1 MGDKDVQVRLSDCN
15 LWVMKVDAKTKGI
28 PPDQLDDSALLSR
41 ALRAVRRLRGM
52 SSRET
57 AAAMN
62 MQLRT
67 YQRFEAGQAR
77 PNLDHIHRF
86 SRATR
91 SDPHAILMAVAIGA
105 PEFAVRAADN
115 HLATILV
122 VALQSFD
129 RAQGDRIAELDPRTV
144 ISAVTG
150 LFDRLTAA
158 GAAQA
163 EARDW
168 IHSGARSLARTRPK
182 PGR

>member
-1 MGDKDVQVRLSDCN
+1 
-15 LWVMKVDAKTKGI
+15 MKVDANTKGI
-28 PPDQLDDSALLSR
+28 PPDRTDDGALLSR
-41 ALRAVRRLRGM
+41 ALRSVRRLRGM

-57 AAAMN
+57 ADAMN

-67 YQRFEAGQAR
+67 YQRFEAGHAR

-86 SRATR
+86 ARATR
-91 SDPHAILMAVAIGA
+91 SDPHAILLAVAIGA
-105 PEFAVRAADN
+105 PEFAARAADN

-122 VALQSFD
+122 VGLQSFD
-129 RAQGDRIAELDPRTV
+129 RTQGDGISELDPRTV

-150 LFDRLTAA
+150 LFDRLSAA

-168 IHSGARSLARTRPK
+168 IRSGARSLADARPR